1 MMEGTGANMDS
12 ILDLDYGITGYGI
25 SSSETKLDSL
35 LLRKNMIHREIF
47 NLFHFLKWN
56 YAQAFCPSSY
66 SSQTYALSFYRS
78 QNVLCRSKFFEPVL
92 KFDCI

>member
-35 LLRKNMIHREIF
+35 LLRKELIHREF
-47 NLFHFLKWN
+47 FLYRFLKW
-56 YAQAFCPSSY
+56 SSGI
-66 SSQTYALSFYRS
+66 LS
-78 QNVLCRSKFFEPVL
+78 VLIRMSN
-92 KFDCI
+92 

>member
-35 LLRKNMIHREIF
+35 LLRKELIHRDF
-47 NLFHFLKWN
+47 FLYHFLKWS
-56 YAQAFCPSSY
+56 YVQAFCPSSY
-66 SSQTYALSFYRS
+66 SSQTYIPRNYNKGISER
-78 QNVLCRSKFFEPVL
+78 V
-92 KFDCI
+92 

>member
-35 LLRKNMIHREIF
+35 LLRKELI
-47 NLFHFLKWN
+47 LKEFF
-56 YAQAFCPSSY
+56 FCIV
-66 SSQTYALSFYRS
+66 F
-78 QNVLCRSKFFEPVL
+78 
-92 KFDCI
+92 

>member
-35 LLRKNMIHREIF
+35 LLRKELI
-47 NLFHFLKWN
+47 LKE
-56 YAQAFCPSSY
+56 FFFVS
-66 SSQTYALSFYRS
+66 
-78 QNVLCRSKFFEPVL
+78 FFEVEL
-92 KFDCI
+92 CSAGDFEVFSFHL